1 MIALGF
7 SQIMITIA
15 VMICIFMSSLD
26 ISIVNV
32 AIPTIRGAIGV
43 SISEA
48 TWISTSYML
57 ANVIVMPA
65 INFLTSIFG
74 KTRCFFAGV
83 LLFGIGSF
91 LCGFSWNLESIIIF
105 RALQGIG
112 GGALIPLSQAILR
125 ENFPPNEQAK
135 AMSFFGIGI
144 VLGPGLGPTIGG
156 WITDN
161 INWNWI
167 FFINVPFVIIDLLL
181 IFIFILDKSEKF
193 SKGIKIDYF
202 GLITMAIGLGA
213 LQIMLEKGQENNWF
227 SSQFIVNLAII
238 SFISLVLFAIREF
251 TCEKPAVNLKLLK
264 NFGFFNPTV
273 IQGIFGMGLFAGLF
287 LLPIL
292 FQESLGYSATE
303 AGIAM
308 IPRSISMAMFMPIAG
323 RLYNRIGGKK
333 MVMFAAALTSLSL
346 VPLSFMSLNTSAW
359 DLFWPQF
366 VQGIAFAFIFVSLST
381 IALMALE
388 RKDIVSGAGLF
399 NLVRVLCGSIGT
411 AVFATQLENNQ
422 IINRAYLTE
431 HIVTNS
437 PYTVQGFMTN
447 PATILSPLTT
457 SPAISKFFAGINQVL
472 MIQGASAADLNNKA
486 YAMLSNFVDRQ
497 ALIMSFNHVFFEL
510 CLLFCVAFVLS
521 LFLVERKSSWHKE

>member
-1 MIALGF
+1 MSF
-7 SQIMITIA
+7 SQLMITIA

-32 AIPTIRGAIGV
+32 AIPTIRGAIGI

-65 INFLTSIFG
+65 INFLTSMFG

-91 LCGFSWNLESIIIF
+91 MCGFSWNLESIIIF

-125 ENFPPNEQAK
+125 ENYPPHEQAK

-161 INWNWI
+161 ISWNWI
-167 FFINVPFVIIDLLL
+167 FYINVPFVIIDLIL
-181 IFIFILDKSEKF
+181 IYLFILNKSEKF
-193 SKGIKIDYF
+193 SKDIDVDYI

-213 LQIMLEKGQENNWF
+213 LQIMLEKGQEYNWF

-238 SFISLVLFAIREF
+238 SLVFLTLFAIREL

-264 NFGFFNPTV
+264 NFGFSNPTI

-287 LLPIL
+287 LIPIL

-323 RLYNRIGGKK
+323 KLYNRTGPKK
-333 MVMFAAALTSLSL
+333 MIMFASALISISFL
-346 VPLSFMSLNTSAW
+346 PLSFMNLDTSAW

-366 VQGIAFAFIFVSLST
+366 FQGMAFAFIFVSLST
-381 IALMALE
+381 VALMALE
-388 RKDIVSGAGLF
+388 RKDIVSGAGIF

-411 AVFATQLENNQ
+411 AVFATELENYQ
-422 IINRAYLTE
+422 TINKFYLTE
-431 HIVTNS
+431 HVITNS

-447 PATILSPLTT
+447 PATLLNPYTT
-457 SPAISKFFAGINQVL
+457 SPAITNFFAGINQVL
-472 MIQGASAADLNNKA
+472 LMQGASAADLQSKA
-486 YAMLSNFVDRQ
+486 YTMLNNFVDRQ
-497 ALIMSFNHVFFEL
+497 ALIMAFNNVFFLL
-510 CLLFCVAFVLS
+510 CLLFCVSFILS
-521 LFLVERKSSWHKE
+521 LFIVERKSSWHKEI